1 MPASQQHSLEFMM
14 MQPLPLFRPMP
25 PPRLLL
31 ILRPLRQLVVRQL
44 RQHKLQLLLAL
55 QLLLPMMTSMTL
67 RRNRQKSSG

>member
-1 MPASQQHSLEFMM
+1 
-14 MQPLPLFRPMP
+14 
-25 PPRLLL
+25 L